1 MQPKD
6 LQTDWLRAFVAVVD
20 TGSLTAAARLVYR
33 SQSAVSMQI
42 KKLEEAVG
50 KPLLSRDSKHVSLTP
65 VGADLLVYAR
75 RMLELQAE
83 ALAAIHGAHITGRIR
98 LGVPDDYAMAYLTPV
113 LRQFSTRYPNI
124 EVTLVC
130 EQSTVLIPKV
140 ERSELELAVVTR
152 DHPERGTLLFREGLV
167 WVGDEQHEAWRRDP
181 LPIAVHEAGSLP
193 RAIALSALAAQKRDY
208 RIVYHSPNVAGQHAA
223 AASGMAIAV
232 LTRCSVP
239 PALKIL
245 DARHGLPD
253 LPELDVALVRGKK
266 SVRSQA
272 VDAMHEQIVLALG
285 KGKGQGVV

>member
-6 LQTDWLRAFVAVVD
+6 LQPDWLRAFVAAVD

-50 KPLLSRDSKHVSLTP
+50 KPLLARDSKHLSLTP

-75 RMLELQAE
+75 RLLELQAE
-83 ALAAIHGAHITGRIR
+83 ALTAIHGAHITGRIR

-140 ERSELELAVVTR
+140 ERGELELAVITR
-152 DHPERGTLLFREGLV
+152 DHPDRGTLLFREGLV
-167 WVGDEQHEAWRRDP
+167 WVGAEQHEAWRRDP

-253 LPELDVALVRGKK
+253 LPELEVALVRGKK

-272 VDAMHEQIVLALG
+272 VDAMHEQIILALS
-285 KGKGQGVV
+285 KGTDPNTR